1 MATCNLGKVKIKP
14 MLVSGGQGLIRSE
27 ATYGVFRI
35 GRVLGSSRVRLCSLL
50 RASNRAFVLPFI
62 PPFPFLIGG
71 FGKYWVGKYL
81 H

>member
-1 MATCNLGKVKIKP
+1 
-14 MLVSGGQGLIRSE
+14 MLVSGGQGFMRSE
-27 ATYGVFRI
+27 ATYGVSRI
-35 GRVLGSSRVRLCSLL
+35 THVLRSSRVRLYSLL

-62 PPFPFLIGG
+62 PPFPSLIGG

>member
-1 MATCNLGKVKIKP
+1 
-14 MLVSGGQGLIRSE
+14 MLVSGGQGFMRPKVTYRVSRIACVLRS
-27 ATYGVFRI
+27 
-35 GRVLGSSRVRLCSLL
+35 SCVRLCSLL
-50 RASNRAFVLPFI
+50 RALNHAFVLPFL